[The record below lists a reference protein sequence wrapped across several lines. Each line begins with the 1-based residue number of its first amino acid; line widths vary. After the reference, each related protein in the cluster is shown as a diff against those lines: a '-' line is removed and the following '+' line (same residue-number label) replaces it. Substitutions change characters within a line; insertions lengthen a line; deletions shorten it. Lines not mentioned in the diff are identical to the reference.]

1 MRHKL
6 DCYLAFDL
14 HSLYPASYHRSASFV
29 SGWKNQN
36 RICDIERTYNSSV
49 GGKSVATMSRE
60 RPYNSRSSRGE
71 YVTRVSRHN
80 FCRWCYPASEA
91 KQHEPNAGMQ
101 LLASVRY
108 FLSSS
113 LPQDRQ
119 DDLRQV
125 LDCNEAT
132 PAATLKDATH
142 IISITNSH
150 RFEG

>member
-14 HSLYPASYHRSASFV
+14 HSLYPASCHRSASFG

-60 RPYNSRSSRGE
+60 KPFNSRSSRGE
-71 YVTRVSRHN
+71 YVSRVSRHN
-80 FCRWCYPASEA
+80 FCRSSRP
-91 KQHEPNAGMQ
+91 KQNNDEPNAGMQ

-132 PAATLKDATH
+132 PAAPLKDATH